1 MNSKAMGLSVVMAG
15 IAVFF
20 VVTSVDSIKE
30 ESRTKYGKDVTVLVA
45 KEDIP
50 EMATLYEK
58 MMEPK
63 VVPSAFVEPTA
74 IRFSTGVTS
83 DSADFQGEV
92 KRMVGNV
99 ALVSIKKGEQLTL
112 NKIAEASM
120 RTGLAPQ
127 IARGRRAFS
136 IQADDTSAVTR
147 LLKPGDRVDVI
158 SVIDI
163 GAAVGGKDNK
173 VARTILQDVVVL
185 AVGRNITNN
194 FARRVDYDPS
204 TGRERVRNLTEYDG
218 YSTITLE
225 LEPTA
230 VQQMAAIVAGSG
242 NRIMFSLRNNDDTD
256 RGTFTGSKATDV
268 LNDGARLPAS
278 TPGSG
283 GK

>member
-30 ESRTKYGKDVTVLVA
+30 ESRTKYGKEVTVLVA
-45 KEDIP
+45 KDDIP
-50 EMATLYEK
+50 EMSTIYEK

-63 VVPSAFVEPTA
+63 LVPISFVEPTA
-74 IRFSTGVTS
+74 IRFTGNVTADS
-83 DSADFQGEV
+83 DDFQKQV
-92 KRMVGNV
+92 KRLVGDV

-112 NKIAEASM
+112 NKIAEAGM

-127 IARGRRAFS
+127 ITRGRRAFS
-136 IQADDTSAVTR
+136 LQADDNSAVTR

-158 SVIDI
+158 SVIDM
-163 GAAVGGKDNK
+163 GSGVGGKDNK
-173 VARTILQDVVVL
+173 VAKTILQDVVVL

-218 YSTITLE
+218 YSTITIE
-225 LEPTA
+225 VEPVA
-230 VQQMAAIVAGSG
+230 VQQLAAIVAGSG

-256 RGTFTGSKATDV
+256 RGTFAGSKATDV
-268 LNDGARLPAS
+268 FNDSARLPAS

>member
-1 MNSKAMGLSVVMAG
+1 MNSKAMGLSIVMAG

-30 ESRTKYGKDVTVLVA
+30 ESRNRYGKDVTVLVA
-45 KEDIP
+45 KEDIK
-50 EMATLYEK
+50 EMDTVYEK

-63 VVPSAFVEPTA
+63 VVPSNFVEPTA
-74 IRFSTGVTS
+74 IRFSAGTTEES
-83 DSADFQGEV
+83 MDFQNEI
-92 KRMVGNV
+92 KRLVGNV

-120 RTGLAPQ
+120 RTGLAAQ
-127 IARGRRAFS
+127 ITRGRRAFS
-136 IQADDTSAVTR
+136 ISIDDSSAVTR

-158 SVIDI
+158 SVIDL
-163 GAAVGGKDNK
+163 GANAGGRDNK
-173 VARTILQDVVVL
+173 VAKIFLQDVVVL

-218 YSTITLE
+218 YSTITVEVDPLQ
-225 LEPTA
+225 A
-230 VQQMAAIVAGSG
+230 QQLAAIVAGSG
-242 NRIMFSLRNNDDTD
+242 NRLVLSLRNNDDTD
-256 RGTFTGSKATDV
+256 RGTFSSSRAGDV
-268 LNDGARLPAS
+268 LNEGARLPAA
-278 TPGSG
+278 TPGAG

>member
-1 MNSKAMGLSVVMAG
+1 MNSKAMGLSIVMAG

-45 KEDIP
+45 SEDIN
-50 EMATLYEK
+50 EMSTIYEK
-58 MMEPK
+58 VMEPK

-74 IRFSTGVTS
+74 IRFTSGVTA
-83 DSADFQGEV
+83 DSVDFKNEV
-92 KRMVGNV
+92 KRLVGNV

-127 IARGRRAFS
+127 ITRGRRAFS
-136 IQADDTSAVTR
+136 IQADDNSAVTR

-158 SVIDI
+158 SVIDT
-163 GAAVGGKDNK
+163 GSGVGGKESK
-173 VARTILQDVVVL
+173 VAKTILQDVVVL

-194 FARRVDYDPS
+194 FARRVDYDPT

-225 LEPTA
+225 VEPIA
-230 VQQMAAIVAGSG
+230 VQQLAAIIAGSG

-256 RGTFTGSKATDV
+256 RGTFYGSKAGDV
-268 LNDGARLPAS
+268 LNDGSRLPAS